1 MPERRETDEPPAG
14 TGTNRSLND

>member
-1 MPERRETDEPPAG
+1 MPERRETAEPSAG